1 VFTCTREF
9 NVHNSHLW
17 ARRNPHAIGERVYEV
32 RFSVGVWAGIVRDIV
47 TDPYVLSDRL
57 TAQRY
62 RGFPETFVPGLLNMY
77 LSLWGTGCGFSTTE
91 LQRTV
96 GRCLAVVERDIDR
109 NVDWTSWAYSMASS
123 VAGCNSDGLYCQD
136 T

>member
-1 VFTCTREF
+1 MQFCELLRHQHASDEFFLHNIPFKDEASLRASVCSTFITFTSG
-9 NVHNSHLW
+9 H
-17 ARRNPHAIGERVYEV
+17 GELVYKV
-32 RFSVGVWAGIVRDIV
+32 RFSVGVWARIVRDIV
-47 TDPYVLSDRL
+47 TDPYVLSDKL

-96 GRCLAVVERDIDR
+96 G
-109 NVDWTSWAYSMASS
+109 S
-123 VAGCNSDGLYCQD
+123 G
-136 T
+136 